1 MIRINLLGVERQKAP
16 AVGGIDPA
24 QRTTI
29 ACGLVLV
36 AGLAV
41 VGWWY
46 WSLGNESARVD
57 QQIAAAQ
64 QEAARLQS
72 LLAEVEQFEQ
82 QRTQLT
88 QRVQLIEQLRN
99 GQSVPVQLLDH
110 VNRSLPDQ
118 LWLTDMEQDGS
129 VVTMQGRA
137 TTLVGV
143 SDFVANLG
151 TGSLLQRPIDIVNTQ
166 METVSG
172 AAQGQQPID
181 LIRFTVRA
189 SLAAPGGRGAAP
201 AAGRGAAPG
210 AR

>member
-16 AVGGIDPA
+16 TVAGIDPA
-24 QRTTI
+24 QRITI

-36 AGLAV
+36 AALAV

-46 WSLGNESARVD
+46 WSLSSASAQVD

-72 LLAEVEQFEQ
+72 LLVEVEQFEQ
-82 QRTQLT
+82 QRAQLT

-129 VVTMQGRA
+129 VVTIQGRA

-151 TGSLLQRPIDIVNTQ
+151 TGTLLQRPIDIVNTQ
-166 METVSG
+166 MESVSG
-172 AAQGQQPID
+172 APQGQQAID

-189 SLAAPGGRGAAP
+189 SLAVPGGRGAAP
-201 AAGRGAAPG
+201 AAGRGAAPA

>member
-16 AVGGIDPA
+16 AVAGIDPA
-24 QRTTI
+24 QRVTI
-29 ACGLVLV
+29 VCSLVLV
-36 AGLAV
+36 AAVAV

-46 WSLGNESARVD
+46 WSLSGESRRVD
-57 QQIAAAQ
+57 GEIAAAQ

-72 LLAEVEQFEQ
+72 LLLEVEQFEQ
-82 QRTQLT
+82 QRAQLT
-88 QRVQLIEQLRN
+88 QRVNLIEQLRS

-110 VNRSLPDQ
+110 VNRSLPEQ

-151 TGSLLQRPIDIVNTQ
+151 TGTLLRRPIDIVDTQ
-166 METVSG
+166 LESVSG
-172 AAQGQQPID
+172 APQGQQPID

-189 SLAAPGGRGAAP
+189 SLAAQGAQGAAP
-201 AAGRGAAPG
+201 APGGAVRP
-210 AR
+210 